1 MKKPVSHPIVHWRIE
16 HAQAKIQILQQSI
29 QDALKYLKINR
40 LASFFSRQK
49 LPWYLMLGAE
59 NSGKTSLLKT
69 KELRLSSIDNQPIQF
84 NTNPTAYCDWWFGQE
99 AVFIDMSGS
108 LVLPDDPKNDSHL
121 IWNTFISL
129 LHRYRRTRPV
139 DGIILCIDLH
149 EFQAKQRGQRQLQID
164 ILRHRIQT
172 FTKFQSNLP
181 IYLIFT
187 KCDRIPGFTD
197 SFNALSP
204 EDCQQPFGISLPF
217 GIVQQIFPH
226 QLEEKFN
233 AFLQRLNQQLLGR
246 LHREHNIEK
255 RAQIKNFPLQL
266 EALKRDIINLAAQ
279 LHSTKTS
286 FGGIYFTS
294 SVQDGNTTDALAIV
308 SSNFGLPIFLK
319 PENNYFMPQTKA
331 FFIQQVLRKIAH
343 HKIPRS
349 PKFSALLLIKKKH
362 FYATIGGLFLAAILS
377 LVSSYLYNKIKID
390 HAQQILNHFSIRPE
404 EARSAVA
411 KGQIE
416 ENGLSNSDDFLLRL
430 NGLYNAT
437 QETNSYS
444 NVLVSSLFNQVVSLH
459 TNLAANYE
467 YSLKTKLSSFITS
480 TLETQIQ
487 QGTNSKP
494 QQVFSA
500 LKVYL
505 MLNDP
510 SHLDKNFIMEWFK
523 KYWQQTDPAHEKQW
537 LNHLNHWL
545 ALSNKNFNFNAVIA
559 QQARQK
565 LNSLPLPE
573 LTYLNLQEKYETISL
588 DEKPNNKNIAS
599 FSLPLLS
606 LFSAAN
612 FANIYNQEIPEL
624 AQRLAT
630 GDDWVLNLKLPANLT
645 EPLTSQIINSVRR
658 LYLQRYAAFWQ
669 YQLLNIRINHFN
681 DLSEARHFANNF
693 LATDASILNLI
704 SQIESNLQPLTQ
716 FAEANQA
723 IDAMQQIRHSLAAIN
738 NNHSLHQTLRD
749 LNKYLAPITDAT
761 DPALAT
767 LNATQLRM
775 KKNGEGDPISQLL
788 YQAKSSPEPV
798 KSWLNAVAHNTWHS
812 MLQTSRNHL
821 NLLWIAEV
829 WPTYHGQIQNRY
841 PIFRDATNEITLA
854 EFTQF
859 FAPHGILDNF
869 IAHNVLGFVDHS
881 QLYWQWKYLD
891 GERLDIPQAALE
903 MFNRASLIRKMYF
916 VDNQK
921 TPQVKFT
928 ITPTSMQYMS
938 GNYLLNLEGQQIN
951 YLRDFR
957 EAKTIVWPGN
967 KAGIATLEFNTPS
980 GVMTW
985 KEAGDWALYKLL
997 ARAQWSPSANT
1008 RLYTL
1013 NFMVNGISIPYELL
1027 ADKPINPFI
1036 PNIVTEFRCPEKL

>member
-1 MKKPVSHPIVHWRIE
+1 MKKAVSHPVVHWRIE
-16 HAQAKIQILQQSI
+16 HAQAKLQVLQQGI

-40 LASFFSRQK
+40 FTSFFSRQK
-49 LPWYLMLGAE
+49 LPWYLLLGAE

-69 KELRLSSIDNQPIQF
+69 KELSLAAIDNQPMQK
-84 NTNPTAYCDWWFGQE
+84 NTTPTAYCDWWFGQE
-99 AVFIDMSGS
+99 AVFLDMSGS

-172 FTKFQSNLP
+172 FTKFQSTLP

-204 EDCQQPFGISLPF
+204 EDCQQPFGISLPL
-217 GIVQQIFPH
+217 GIIQQSFPH

-279 LHSTKTS
+279 LHSTKAS

-294 SVQDGNTTDALAIV
+294 SAQDGNTTDALAIV
-308 SSNFGLPIFLK
+308 SSNFGLPTFLK
-319 PENNYFMPQTKA
+319 PENNYFAPQTKA
-331 FFIQQVLRKIAH
+331 YFIQQVL
-343 HKIPRS
+343 HKISRNKFPRS
-349 PKFSALLLIKKKH
+349 AKITALLLVNKKH
-362 FYATIGGLFLAAILS
+362 FYTAIAGIFLAATLS
-377 LVSSYLYNKIKID
+377 LLSSYFYNKIKID
-390 HAQQILNHFSIRPE
+390 HAQQILN
-404 EARSAVA
+404 AVGE
-411 KGQIE
+411 KGVY
-416 ENGLSNSDDFLLRL
+416 NSRDFLLRL
-430 NGLYNAT
+430 NSLYDAT

-444 NVLVSSLFNQVVSLH
+444 NVLVSSLFNQVVALH
-459 TNLAANYE
+459 INLATNYE
-467 YSLKTKLSSFITS
+467 YSLKTKYSSLIS
-480 TLETQIQ
+480 NTLETQIQ
-487 QGTNSKP
+487 QGTNTKP

-510 SHLDKNFIMEWFK
+510 SHLDKSFVLDWFK
-523 KYWQQTDPAHEKQW
+523 KYWQQTDPSHEKQW
-537 LNHLNHWL
+537 LNHLSHWL
-545 ALSNKNFNFNAVIA
+545 ALSSKNFNFNAALA

-573 LTYLNLQEKYETISL
+573 LTYLNLQEKYETIPFA
-588 DEKPNNKNIAS
+588 DKPANKNAVS

-606 LFSAAN
+606 LYSADN
-612 FANIYNQEIPEL
+612 FAAIYNQEIPEF

-645 EPLTSQIINSVRR
+645 EPLTSQIIHSVRR
-658 LYLQRYAAFWQ
+658 LYLQRYAAFWH
-669 YQLLNIRINHFN
+669 YQLLNIRINPFN
-681 DLSEARHFANNF
+681 DLTTARNFANDF
-693 LATDASILNLI
+693 LATDAAILNLVN
-704 SQIESNLQPLTQ
+704 QVENNLQPLTQ
-716 FAEANQA
+716 FAEAKQA
-723 IDAMQQIRHSLAAIN
+723 VDAVQQIRHSMTDSN
-738 NNHSLHQTLRD
+738 NNHALHKTLRD
-749 LNKYLAPITDAT
+749 FNNYLATMIDTD
-761 DPALAT
+761 DPAQAT
-767 LNATQLRM
+767 LNAAQLRM
-775 KKNGEGDPISQLL
+775 KKDGEGDPITQLL
-788 YQAKSSPEPV
+788 NHAKSSPEPV

-829 WPTYHGQIQNRY
+829 WPTYRGQIQNRY
-841 PIFRDATNEITLA
+841 PIFKDAPSEMTLA

-859 FAPHGILDNF
+859 LAPHGILDNF

-916 VDNQK
+916 ADNQK

-967 KAGIATLEFNTPS
+967 NSGLATLEFNTPT
-980 GVMTW
+980 GVTTW
-985 KEAGDWALYKLL
+985 KETGDWAVYKLL
-997 ARAQWSPSANT
+997 ARAQWTPSANASF
-1008 RLYTL
+1008 YTL
-1013 NFMVNGISIPYELL
+1013 NFIVNGVSVPYELL